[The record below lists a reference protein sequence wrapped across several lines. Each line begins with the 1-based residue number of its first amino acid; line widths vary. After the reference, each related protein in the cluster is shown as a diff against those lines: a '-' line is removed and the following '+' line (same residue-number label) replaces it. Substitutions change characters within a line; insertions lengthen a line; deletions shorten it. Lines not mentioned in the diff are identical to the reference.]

1 MAERLVYAP
10 KAWVYTKD
18 ANENIYDLT
27 NYVTAGQVDR
37 LVNQVSTASITLR
50 NPQKIFTSPATG
62 VAFHPQ
68 DPITIF
74 LQRKAGKPVR
84 VFTGYLDETPYY
96 QMYPGTITLKAS
108 CTLKKLLYT
117 FFDPALPYVTSFLE
131 QYGWINKGDGTIV
144 SSQAYSTGQ
153 DGNPTSS
160 GLVPFSADGK
170 TANLNDGSMGKLL
183 WAVLFHIADWHT
195 EKIYVEAIPEGVPK
209 LMAALMKDFDK
220 GQEVTQ
226 KEFEYFMKKIIGV
239 SSQGTGGSNEGGT
252 ATPSGPVAGLDKIVP
267 LVESTAKK
275 YNIPAEMVLATMYV
289 ETNMSD
295 KDEPSNPH
303 FGWFQVQTAA
313 PPYAYGPWS
322 HTTPTVEQAHD
333 LGLAC
338 DAFCQAAAGWANADP
353 SLRTAPYLQWAM
365 KVQGV
370 NEGNNPRYPET
381 WSGYIAT
388 AKKNISEF
396 GGEGNQALNPGTT
409 DLGITEEQRGATD
422 KSGKGGTGEGLTHY
436 QAIIAKC
443 NEIDE
448 KHYTYVYGGGHN
460 PQYAPTGGGYDCSGS
475 VSAVLH
481 GAGYELGGPQVAS
494 FYETWGEPGPDPK
507 GQVTIYAAKD
517 GSHVFMKVGNRFWGT
532 SDGHNGNPN
541 QPGGQGP
548 GWLPE
553 AAGEGYLAGFTQIH
567 PVGLE
572 KPANVKITG
581 STSVPGE
588 GGTEGG
594 GGGAGPQNMMSEAS
608 ATAFTN
614 EISFPSVEE
623 QVVAVALTGQ
633 KSLMNDKSVMPF
645 VQQLA
650 QASMRNFMSL
660 PNGDFFAFYPDYF
673 GEMGHR
679 KPYWLIDDI
688 EVLGGGINL
697 TDDNL
702 ATHVFAVGDNTWPVN
717 NELLNMLF
725 SAGTISVFN
734 AFESAG
740 VLDRTSENVA
750 NNKNNPGFSSVM
762 DKGEAVKFLQRYGAR
777 PLVLDFPM
785 VRSPMFEMLM
795 AYQQFMMAWSRQFI
809 TPFTFTFMP
818 EIFPGGK
825 VGFPDHGLQMYVE
838 SVQHS
843 WDLESGFT
851 TTAQLSAPSLLEG
864 VTSVINPNLPPNMV
878 SALVEPLRGE
888 TATTNE
894 KGQQTKKPIVKSKSG
909 LAPTSINP
917 GTTFPGTNVPVSG

>member
-1 MAERLVYAP
+1 MSQRLVYAP

-27 NYVTAGQVDR
+27 NYITAGQVNR
-37 LVNQVSTASITLR
+37 LINQVSTAQVTLR
-50 NPQKIFTSPATG
+50 NPNKIFTTPSTG

-74 LQRKAGKPVR
+74 LQRQVAKPVR

-153 DGNPTSS
+153 DGNPTSE
-160 GLVPFSADGK
+160 GLVPFSANGK
-170 TANLNDGSMGKLL
+170 TANINDGSMGKLL
-183 WAVLFHIADWHT
+183 WAVLYHIADWHD
-195 EKIYVEAIPEGVPK
+195 EKIYIEAIPEAVPK
-209 LMAALMKDFDK
+209 LMAALMKDFDE

-226 KEFEYFMKKIIGV
+226 KEFEYFMQKIIGV
-239 SSQGTGGSNEGGT
+239 SSQGSGGGEGGT
-252 ATPSGPVAGLDKIVP
+252 PTGPVAGLNKIVP
-267 LVESTAKK
+267 ITEGIAKK
-275 YNIPAEMVLATMYV
+275 YNVPLEMVLATMYV
-289 ETNMSD
+289 ETGMSD
-295 KDEPSNPH
+295 KDSPGNPH
-303 FGWFQVQTAA
+303 FGWFQVQDAS

-322 HTTPTVEQAHD
+322 TTIPTVEQAHD

-338 DAFCQAAAGWANADP
+338 NAFCAAAAGWANAEP
-353 SLRTAPYLQWAM
+353 SLRAYPYLQWAM
-365 KVQGV
+365 KTQGV
-370 NEGNNPRYPET
+370 NESNNPRYPET
-381 WSGYIAT
+381 WNQYITT

-396 GGEGNQALNPGTT
+396 GNELVKTGGLPPIAP
-409 DLGITEEQRGATD
+409 TEEQRGATD
-422 KSGKGGTGEGLTHY
+422 KSGKGSKGAKEGLTHY
-436 QAIIAKC
+436 EAIITAA
-443 NEIDE
+443 NEINE

-460 PQYAPTGGGYDCSGS
+460 SQYAPTNGGYDCSGS

-481 GAGYELGGPQVAS
+481 TAGYEMGGPQVAS
-494 FYETWGEPGPDPK
+494 FFETWGEPGPDPQ
-507 GQVTIYAAKD
+507 GRVTIFAAKD
-517 GSHVFMKVGNRFWGT
+517 GSHVFMKIGNRYWGT
-532 SDGHNGNPN
+532 SDGRNGNPN

-553 AAGEGYLAGFTQIH
+553 AAGEGYLAGFVQIH
-567 PVGLE
+567 PPGLE
-572 KPANVKITG
+572 KPANVKLTG
-581 STSVPGE
+581 NTNVPGE
-588 GGTEGG
+588 GNSSSS
-594 GGGAGPQNMMSEAS
+594 AQNMMSEAA

-645 VQQLA
+645 VQQLC

-740 VLDRTSENVA
+740 ILDRSSENVA
-750 NNKNNPGFSSVM
+750 NNKTNPGFSSVM
-762 DKGEAVKFLQRYGAR
+762 DKGEAVAFLQRYGAR

-785 VRSPMFEMLM
+785 IRSPLYEMLM

-825 VGFPDHGLQMYVE
+825 LGFPNHGLQMYVE

-843 WDLESGFT
+843 WDLETGFT

-864 VTSVINPNLPPNMV
+864 VTSIINPNLPPNMV
-878 SALVEPLRGE
+878 SALVEPIRGQTME
-888 TATTNE
+888 TNE
-894 KGQQTKKPIVKSKSG
+894 KGQQTKKPVVRSTGG
-909 LAPTSINP
+909 LSRTSINP
-917 GTTFPGTNVPVSG
+917 GTTFPRTNIPASG

>member
-1 MAERLVYAP
+1 MAQRLVYAP

-18 ANENIYDLT
+18 AKENIYDLS
-27 NYVTAGQVDR
+27 NYVTAGQVNR
-37 LVNQVSTASITLR
+37 LIGQVSTAQVTLR
-50 NPQKIFTSPATG
+50 NPNKIFTSPSKG

-74 LQRKAGKPVR
+74 LQRQVAKPVR

-144 SSQAYSTGQ
+144 SSQAYKEEQ
-153 DGNPTSS
+153 ANPTSE
-160 GLVPFSADGK
+160 GALVPFSANGK
-170 TANLNDGSMGKLL
+170 AANLNDGSMGKLL
-183 WAVLFHIADWHT
+183 WAVLYHIADWQN
-195 EKIYVEAIPEGVPK
+195 EKIYIEAIPEAVPK
-209 LMAALMKDFDK
+209 LMASLMKDFDK

-226 KEFEYFMKKIIGV
+226 REFESFMQKIIGT
-239 SSQGTGGSNEGGT
+239 SSQGAGGSNEGNT
-252 ATPSGPVAGLDKIVP
+252 TTPTGPVAGLDKIIP
-267 LVESTAKK
+267 TMESIANK
-275 YNIPAEMVLATMYV
+275 YNLPPAFVINTSYNECKLDPNEVGSEGAT
-289 ETNMSD
+289 
-295 KDEPSNPH
+295 
-303 FGWFQVQTAA
+303 GWFQFYFSGASSGD
-313 PPYAYGPWS
+313 PYSKWGVTGTY
-322 HTTPTVEQAHD
+322 TVENSKD
-333 LGLAC
+333 LGIST
-338 DAFCQAAAGWANADP
+338 DAFCKAARNAL
-353 SLRTAPYLQWAM
+353 SQNSQYSQESKW
-365 KVQGV
+365 
-370 NEGNNPRYPET
+370 EE
-381 WSGYIAT
+381 WAT
-388 AKKNISEF
+388 AVQVSVGYPHWDEGLATVKKWISQY
-396 GGEGNQALNPGTT
+396 GGKGAQSLNPGTT
-409 DLGITEEQRGATD
+409 ALGITEEQRGSTD
-422 KSGKGGTGEGLTHY
+422 KSKKGEGGEGLTHY
-436 QAIIAKC
+436 EAIVAKC

-460 PQYAPTGGGYDCSGS
+460 PQYAPTSGGYDCSGS

-494 FYETWGEPGPDPK
+494 FFETWGEPGPDPK
-507 GQVTIYAAKD
+507 GQVTIFAAKD
-517 GSHVFMKVGNRFWGT
+517 GSHVFMKVGSRYWGT

-553 AAGEGYLAGFTQIH
+553 AAGEGYLAGFVQVH
-567 PVGLE
+567 PPDLE

-581 STSVPGE
+581 NTSVPGE
-588 GGTEGG
+588 GGTETGG
-594 GGGAGPQNMMSEAS
+594 TGSSTQSMMSEAA

-645 VQQLA
+645 VQQLC

-660 PNGDFFAFYPDYF
+660 PNGDFFGFYPDYF

-679 KPYWLIDDI
+679 KPYWLIEDI

-740 VLDRTSENVA
+740 VLDRSTEDVA
-750 NNKNNPGFSSVM
+750 NNQNSPGFSSVM
-762 DKGEAVKFLQRYGAR
+762 DKGEAVQFLKRYGAR

-785 VRSPMFEMLM
+785 IRSPLYEMLM

-818 EIFPGGK
+818 ELFPGGK
-825 VGFPDHGLQMYVE
+825 VGFPNHGLQMYIE

-843 WDLESGFT
+843 WDLETGFT

-864 VTSVINPNLPPNMV
+864 VSSIINPNLPPNMV
-878 SALVEPLRGE
+878 SALVEPIRGQTME
-888 TATTNE
+888 TNE
-894 KGQQTKKPIVKSKSG
+894 KGQQTKKPVVKSKSG
-909 LAPTSINP
+909 LSQTATNP
-917 GTTFPGTNVPVSG
+917 GTNFGGK